1 MSLGFVAIQI
11 GSFAVLET
19 NNRSQLGNQSQPIV
33 SAKSRRVVS
42 PPDLA
47 ELVAGHDAT
56 ATLQWRRTFDAI
68 EDYVTILDCDQRI
81 VLANQSLLEG
91 LRVDLDKIIGCKCHQ
106 AFWGK
111 AEDCPVCPV
120 EKVLRDRCSHTIE
133 VVNRRLGKIFAI
145 TASPI
150 MADDGRVVGMVHVT
164 RDITDRKR
172 AEEELVKARAELE
185 ERVLARTRELTR
197 LNQRLQSEIAERRKA
212 EDDLLRRTE
221 ELDLKTR
228 TLEEANVA
236 LRVILK
242 TREEDKHE
250 LEEKV
255 MANLKNLVRPYLEKM
270 SSCRLDREAASH
282 LQGLRSSLDELV
294 SSFARDLTAPALNLT
309 PREIQIAGL
318 IKEGRTSKE
327 IAGFMNVSPR
337 TVEFH
342 RENIRKKIGLV
353 NRKVNLRSQLLL
365 Y

>member
-1 MSLGFVAIQI
+1 MTNSPDVKLIQELPVESSHQAI
-11 GSFAVLET
+11 
-19 NNRSQLGNQSQPIV
+19 
-33 SAKSRRVVS
+33 S
-42 PPDLA
+42 PSGLA
-47 ELVAGHDAT
+47 DMITGHDAT
-56 ATLQWRRTFDAI
+56 ATRQWRRTFDAI
-68 EDYVTILDCDQRI
+68 EDYVTILDCEQRI

-91 LRVDLDKIIGCKCHQ
+91 LGVDLGKIIGCKCHQ

-111 AEDCPVCPV
+111 AEDCPICPV

-133 VVNRRLGKIFAI
+133 VINRRLGKVFAI
-145 TASPI
+145 TASPVL
-150 MADDGRVVGMVHVT
+150 DDEGRVVGMVHVT
-164 RDITDRKR
+164 RDITDRKL
-172 AEEELVKARAELE
+172 AEEGLVKARAELE
-185 ERVLARTRELTR
+185 ERVQVRTRELTR
-197 LNQRLQSEIAERRKA
+197 LNQRLQSEISERRKA

-221 ELDLKTR
+221 ELDFKTR

-242 TREEDKHE
+242 TREEDKLE
-250 LEEKV
+250 MEEKV

-270 SSCRLDREAASH
+270 ATCGLEGEALAC
-282 LQGLRSSLDELV
+282 LRGLRSSLDELV

-309 PREIQIAGL
+309 PREIQVAGL

-353 NRKVNLRSQLLL
+353 NRKVNLRSQLMLF
-365 Y
+365 